1 MTYEI
6 RKWRKAAFIHMDKK
20 NDAIRELEDTKE
32 TLANMQDKY
41 SELYAQHMYV
51 LFLALVVSLC
61 LFFSAAICK

>member
-1 MTYEI
+1 
-6 RKWRKAAFIHMDKK
+6 MDKK